1 MIEGP
6 GTILG
11 GLPVIA
17 TVDHGKDADTP
28 NGPGEYWAEV
38 RAIYWRKRDGSK
50 GAEIPEHI
58 IIRAEKYDSYFSCL
72 IEQVEEYFHYEK
84 WKAAEAAKAIEAG
97 TATTPQSGVVHES
110 ASPTGFA
117 QSPSGDPLP

>member
-17 TVDHGKDADTP
+17 IIEHGKDADTP
-28 NGPGEYWAEV
+28 NGPGEYWAEAQ
-38 RAIYWRKRDGSK
+38 AIYWRKRDGSK

-58 IIRAEKYDSYFSCL
+58 IIRAEKYDSHFSTL
-72 IEQVEEYFHYEK
+72 IEQVEDHFHYEK

-97 TATTPQSGVVHES
+97 TAETCNGSVHES